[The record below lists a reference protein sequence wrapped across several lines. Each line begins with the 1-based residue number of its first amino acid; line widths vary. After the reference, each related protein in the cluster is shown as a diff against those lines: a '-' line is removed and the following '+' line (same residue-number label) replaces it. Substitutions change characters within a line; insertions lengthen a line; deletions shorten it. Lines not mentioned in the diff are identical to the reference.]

1 MWQLAPFGRLMALA
15 ATWSSFSP
23 WWLVVSSQ
31 FAAVTYLYLY
41 VVGMLV
47 QDRDRGTGDF
57 VTLAHTLVVIALLPV
72 AMLLEIAAVVWA
84 LFTRRSSLGFQVVA
98 K

>member
-1 MWQLAPFGRLMALA
+1 M
-15 ATWSSFSP
+15 
-23 WWLVVSSQ
+23 
-31 FAAVTYLYLY
+31 TYLYLY
-41 VVGMLV
+41 VIGMLV

-57 VTLAHTLVVIALLPV
+57 ATLGHTLVVIALLPI
-72 AMLLEIAAVVWA
+72 AMLLETAAVVWA

>member
-1 MWQLAPFGRLMALA
+1 M
-15 ATWSSFSP
+15 
-23 WWLVVSSQ
+23 SSQ

-41 VVGMLV
+41 VIGMLV
-47 QDRDRGTGDF
+47 QDRDRVTGDF
-57 VTLAHTLVVIALLPV
+57 ATLGHTLVVIALLPI